1 MFASSSM
8 KIQYLAFFSPYRI
21 QKTVFINNL
30 NYPVI
35 SIVYKNMCI
44 MTRAQ
49 KIKI

>member
-8 KIQYLAFFSPYRI
+8 KIQYLAFFSLYRI

-49 KIKI
+49 KVKI